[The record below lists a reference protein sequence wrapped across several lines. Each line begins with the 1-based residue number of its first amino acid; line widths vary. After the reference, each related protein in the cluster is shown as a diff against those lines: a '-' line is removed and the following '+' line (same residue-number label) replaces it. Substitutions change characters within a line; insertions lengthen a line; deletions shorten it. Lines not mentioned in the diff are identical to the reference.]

1 VHGKNDFADVSK
13 NLDTDLKIILLDR
26 QIISW
31 TLLRS
36 WLLKSKLFVTLLSCL
51 SVLHNYFRSTKL
63 FLDLYLTKF

>member
-1 VHGKNDFADVSK
+1 MHGKNDFADVSK

-36 WLLKSKLFVTLLSCL
+36 WLLKSKLFL
-51 SVLHNYFRSTKL
+51 
-63 FLDLYLTKF
+63 